1 MITSLNSL
9 HPDIEDSSELQ
20 DTREEWQKD
29 LLRFRQQLTDLS
41 ADASDSERGLIALE
55 IADRQARLE
64 QGADA
69 WATARPLFD
78 QFLAAEE
85 WGKLAEVCDVLF
97 RADQPDSTIALGHG
111 VWISVTFPI
120 NPVITVVMM
129 QHLVDSSPTDSN
141 TAAVAATVA
150 HYIAAIRGGDG
161 KEGEDLIDFTEQLL
175 LLVAGNQGISEQEA
189 FGGWMYHN
197 GLKEPEEFIPRLGEG
212 VDNLVGEQWWFDRAE
227 LRQHIPADA

>member
-1 MITSLNSL
+1 MITSLNAL
-9 HPDIEDSSELQ
+9 HPDIEDASELQ

-29 LLRFRQQLTDLS
+29 LTGLRQQLADLD
-41 ADASDSERGLIALE
+41 ADASDTRRATIALE

-64 QGADA
+64 QGAEA
-69 WATARPLFD
+69 WQTARSLFD
-78 QFLAAEE
+78 RFLAAED
-85 WGKLAEVCDVLF
+85 WGKLAECCDVLF

-111 VWISVTFPI
+111 VWISVTFPVD
-120 NPVITVVMM
+120 PVITVVMM

-141 TAAVAATVA
+141 AAAVAATVA
-150 HYIAAIRGGDG
+150 HYIAAIRGEG
-161 KEGEDLIDFTEQLL
+161 KEGEDLVDFTEQLL